1 MSVYVGNFYVD
12 RHRNAC
18 VHINTHTERRDDR
31 ERQMDRQTDTGSETK
46 KERKRDREIEREMG
60 RADKSLKRLRPGLGA
75 QKER

>member
-18 VHINTHTERRDDR
+18 VHINRHTEWRDDR

-46 KERKRDREIEREMG
+46 TKEKGIEKQRERDGEG
-60 RADKSLKRLRPGLGA
+60 R
-75 QKER
+75 